1 MYSLFISLQAPT
13 ILSVSAA
20 AESEDPRIGRTRALV
35 MQTAMELLASE
46 GPEAVTH
53 ARVAAAARMSRSTL
67 YKYWPAPEDL
77 LFAALAQIVNRFD
90 LVGIGRLRD
99 ELIAELRRRRRELN
113 QPMVRVAFTTVLSH
127 APLDQAAAELRDRF
141 LANVTDALR
150 HSIES
155 AVARGELR
163 PGLDPKLLEAK
174 VMGAL
179 AWRSFVE
186 GDDVDDAFIERIVD
200 DALAGW
206 ETGASER

>member
-1 MYSLFISLQAPT
+1 MQAPT
-13 ILSVSAA
+13 IQLVSSAA
-20 AESEDPRIGRTRALV
+20 VDGSEDPRIARTRALV
-35 MQTAMELLASE
+35 MQTAMELLAQE

-53 ARVAAAARMSRSTL
+53 ARVAATARMSRSTL

-90 LVGIGRLRD
+90 LDGAGRLRD
-99 ELIAELRRRRRELN
+99 ELIAELGRRRRELN

-127 APLDQAAAELRDRF
+127 APIDDAAAELRDRF
-141 LANVTDALR
+141 LSNVTEALR
-150 HSIES
+150 HSIDS
-155 AVARGELR
+155 AVGRGELR
-163 PGLDPKLLEAK
+163 PGLDAKLLEAK

-186 GDDVDDAFIERIVD
+186 GDDVDDAFIVQIVD

-206 ETGASER
+206 ETS

>member
-1 MYSLFISLQAPT
+1 MQAPT
-13 ILSVSAA
+13 IQLVSSAA
-20 AESEDPRIGRTRALV
+20 VDDSEDPRIARTRALV
-35 MQTAMELLASE
+35 MQTAMELLAQE

-53 ARVAAAARMSRSTL
+53 ARVAATARMSRSTL

-90 LVGIGRLRD
+90 LDGAGRLRD
-99 ELIAELRRRRRELN
+99 ELIAELGRSRRELN

-127 APLDQAAAELRDRF
+127 APIDDAAAELRDRF
-141 LANVTDALR
+141 LSNVTEALR
-150 HSIES
+150 HSIDS
-155 AVARGELR
+155 AVGRGELR
-163 PGLDPKLLEAK
+163 PGLDAKLLEAK

-186 GDDVDDAFIERIVD
+186 GDDVDDAFIVQIVD

-206 ETGASER
+206 ETS